1 MRCYLDTISIYKEFS
16 SSLVLDNT
24 IVKWKIFKKANR
36 SETHFFV
43 RHRGITCR
51 YYPNQYGVGRLWI
64 TTSVPKLLAG
74 SNLRPLNLPNLDM
87 LLYQTISDILTDII
101 KLSASDRDI
110 ASWQVSRADLF
121 LLHQVPPK
129 QRQWYLQ
136 AYSRLAL
143 GSFVPHQHKGTHYLF
158 STLKKH
164 RAAGVTVRIYDKP
177 QEMGET
183 SLDTP
188 KVIDKDIEYYLRLG
202 DDLVDYVRLEFAFR
216 RRVLKSYLH
225 QTSVAVA
232 DILREDFQVD
242 RINKM
247 IVRLGLHRPI
257 VSRSHM
263 KQHLDKIFTKKP
275 TRQKVGKYISMLNSR
290 GAYPSSIRN
299 SFTEGEIK
307 YYRMK
312 VNRYGLHTI
321 VSEFEDLKPIQP
333 LQ

>member
-24 IVKWKIFKKANR
+24 IAKWKLFKKANR

-51 YYPNQYGVGRLWI
+51 YYPNQYGAGRLWI

-110 ASWQVSRADLF
+110 ASWQVSRADMF
-121 LLHQVPPK
+121 LLHQVPPE
-129 QRQWYLQ
+129 QRKWYLQ

-143 GSFVPHQHKGTHYLF
+143 GSFVPHQYKGTHYLF

-164 RAAGVTVRIYDKP
+164 HAAGVTVRVYDKP

-183 SLDTP
+183 SLDAP

-216 RRVLKSYLH
+216 RRVLKNYLH
-225 QTSVAVA
+225 QPSVMVA
-232 DILREDFQVD
+232 DIMKEQFQID

-247 IVRLGLHRPI
+247 VMRLGLHRPI

-275 TRQKVGKYISMLNSR
+275 ARQKAGKYISMLNSR
-290 GAYPSSIRN
+290 GTYPSSIRN

-307 YYRMK
+307 YYRAK
-312 VNRYGLHTI
+312 LRQHGLHTI
-321 VSEFEDLKPIQP
+321 VSEFEDLEPIQP